1 MKLVKTTKHHFIY
14 ELSEKEQSKI
24 ENGYKYLL
32 FNKANYEDYKPSFQ
46 YDIGYEDWQTD
57 TLNEALDFSINY

>member
-1 MKLVKTTKHHFIY
+1 MKLIKTTKNHYIY

-24 ENGYKYLL
+24 ENSYKYLL
-32 FNKANYEDYKPSFQ
+32 FNKANYEDYKPTFK
-46 YDIGYEDWQTD
+46 DDKGYEDWQTD